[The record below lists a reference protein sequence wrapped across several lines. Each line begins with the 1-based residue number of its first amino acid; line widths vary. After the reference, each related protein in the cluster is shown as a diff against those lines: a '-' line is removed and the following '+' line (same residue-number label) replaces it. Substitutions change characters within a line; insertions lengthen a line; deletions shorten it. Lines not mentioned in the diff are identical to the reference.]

1 MSNLTKASDIN
12 EVGEGGPKVVY
23 VRPDLHLRADCISG
37 VQIEV
42 LGTTTEVNILLN
54 GGGSA
59 YLECETETEAR
70 VLADKIVC
78 IAFYPSEYGS

>member
-1 MSNLTKASDIN
+1 MSNLTKASDVS

-23 VRPDLHLRADCISG
+23 VRPNLHLRADCIAG
-37 VQIEV
+37 VKVEV
-42 LGTTTEVNILLN
+42 LGTTTVVNIFLN
-54 GGGSA
+54 GRGTA

-70 VLADKIVC
+70 ALANEIVR